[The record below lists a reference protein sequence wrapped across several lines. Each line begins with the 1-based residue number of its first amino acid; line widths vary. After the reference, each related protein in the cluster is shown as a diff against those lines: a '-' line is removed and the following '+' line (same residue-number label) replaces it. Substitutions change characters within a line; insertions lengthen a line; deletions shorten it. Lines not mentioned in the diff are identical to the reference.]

1 MLKTKTLKTA
11 MITAA
16 VSCLLVTGAM
26 AQSSQ
31 SARRDSTIWH
41 PPAAKT
47 TDAGKFISMQGADK
61 WVFSKFKGTDVL
73 GPTTPISATSPIC
86 CSTRTA
92 RLRGDRRCRRIPG
105 HRRKMS
111 RSKWV
116 RSQVVPPEI
125 NSSTA
130 SRGDDPS
137 NIKLK
142 VSWTKD
148 QLNQAATS
156 STQARCSNNR
166 SARSGGTAGHDEH
179 RSLRLLVPTVS
190 LARRV

>member
-1 MLKTKTLKTA
+1 MLKTKTLKTV

-26 AQSSQ
+26 AQ
-31 SARRDSTIWH
+31 AANPPAATPPMAN

-73 GPTTPISATSPIC
+73 GPDNAHI
-86 CSTRTA
+86 
-92 RLRGDRRCRRIPG
+92 GDVTDLLFDKNGKVEGVIVG
-105 HRRKMS
+105 VGGFLGIGEKNVAIEMGAF
-111 RSKWV
+111 
-116 RSQVVPPEI
+116 QVVPPEI

-142 VSWTKD
+142 VSWTKE
-148 QLNQAATS
+148 QLKQAADFQYYKPAAT
-156 STQARCSNNR
+156 TGQRDR
-166 SARSGGTAGHDEH
+166 V
-179 RSLRLLVPTVS
+179 VPPATR
-190 LARRV
+190 APATPAPGADR